1 MFSIF
6 KPRAVKQFI
15 ISNKGLFLLSFV
27 FIMLGMIIGAI
38 ICINEQ
44 ESTIFASATV
54 SLEDIIVGD
63 FSAGELFF
71 SCFKKILLASIILF
85 VFSLTKITS
94 IFNYIYLAY
103 QGMLVAMTAT
113 NLILTNALAGLL
125 NVLLFTAPVNLIN
138 MLIIAYASSLFIKRR
153 EYQKV
158 YKKSFMASFSA
169 YSSQVV
175 GLIVGIVVVSLIY
188 GVIYPL
194 LLKSI
199 VVISY

>member
-15 ISNKGLFLLSFV
+15 VSNKGLFLLSLC
-27 FIMLGMIIGAI
+27 FILLGMVVGVL
-38 ICINEQ
+38 ICVKEQ
-44 ESTIFASATV
+44 GSIIFASETV

-63 FSAGELFF
+63 YSAGELFF
-71 SCFKKILLASIILF
+71 SCFKKILISSIILF

-103 QGMLVAMTAT
+103 QGMLVSMTAT
-113 NLILTNALAGLL
+113 NLIFTNSIAGLL

-138 MLIIAYASSLFIKRR
+138 MLIIAYASSLFVKRR
-153 EYQKV
+153 EYQRV
-158 YKKSFMASFSA
+158 YKKPFIASFGV
-169 YSSQVV
+169 YSSQLVGLVV
-175 GLIVGIVVVSLIY
+175 GIIVVSLIY
-188 GVIYPL
+188 GVVYPL

>member
-15 ISNKGLFLLSFV
+15 MSNKGLFLLSLFSV
-27 FIMLGMIIGAI
+27 FLGMVIGVI
-38 ICINEQ
+38 ICVHEEGGTILAV
-44 ESTIFASATV
+44 ESA

-63 FSAGELFF
+63 YSTGELFF
-71 SCFKKILLASIILF
+71 SSFKKIMLASIILF

-94 IFNYIYLAY
+94 LLNYIYLAY
-103 QGMLVAMTAT
+103 QGMLVSMTAT
-113 NLILTNALAGLL
+113 SLIYSNALAGVL
-125 NVLLFTAPVNLIN
+125 NTLLFTAPVNLIN

-153 EYQKV
+153 EYGKA
-158 YKKSFMASFSA
+158 YKKPFLTSFGA
-169 YSSQVV
+169 YSSQFI
-175 GLIVGIVVVSLIY
+175 GLMFGIVISSLIY